1 METQEFCGNKK
12 GFKCSEY
19 EALARQGQFQ
29 LLELFIHGSCLRG
42 GVQHFM
48 LFQSDPLECAVSH
61 RHSAPIAAGR
71 KMVETSG
78 GEAVPTALA
87 QGSGDT

>member
-1 METQEFCGNKK
+1 MG
-12 GFKCSEY
+12 
-19 EALARQGQFQ
+19 
-29 LLELFIHGSCLRG
+29 GSG
-42 GVQHFM
+42 GMQHFM
-48 LFQSDPLECAVSH
+48 LFQSDPEDPLEGTVSH
-61 RHSAPIAAGR
+61 RHSTPIAAGR